1 MEKIPTE
8 KNNIELNPEYFA
20 SEMRLSKQPNG
31 IYFLDKNYFREQN
44 KSRDLLEEFSLI
56 KPNEVLRPEGDTT
69 IFTTAGIQHFE
80 TIERE
85 DTILEGQKFTIA
97 QPVVRSQ
104 FMDRIREGYSTAFI
118 NETTAH
124 FGASVEDFTN
134 LCKQMIFKSL
144 DRDNTIPKYHLTIE
158 THDDRWGDKK
168 FTKIVV
174 TLFYNNDE
182 VSEGVFINKFPKK
195 DGQITTVSEICWGKE
210 RLDWIYREKQE
221 QPYFVGFE
229 EFYKSENN
237 DEIAMVVDPIR
248 TATLMLMQ
256 GVIPSHKDP
265 GFRLRQLIKRFFE
278 RNNQFSFS
286 EKRLLELSYDFWV
299 ENHVQGI
306 KDKKEILDLVKKE
319 MMRAQNVY
327 IVGRVEKDVGKK
339 IKVDV
344 NLSTDEFLK
353 RIYSS
358 SPEDITRFLKS
369 INIKNYDK

>member
-1 MEKIPTE
+1 
-8 KNNIELNPEYFA
+8 
-20 SEMRLSKQPNG
+20 
-31 IYFLDKNYFREQN
+31 
-44 KSRDLLEEFSLI
+44 
-56 KPNEVLRPEGDTT
+56 
-69 IFTTAGIQHFE
+69 
-80 TIERE
+80 
-85 DTILEGQKFTIA
+85 
-97 QPVVRSQ
+97 
-104 FMDRIREGYSTAFI
+104 MDRIREGYSTAFI

-144 DRDNTIPKYHLTIE
+144 DRDNTFPKYHLTIE

-174 TLFYNNDE
+174 TLYYNNDE
-182 VSEGVFINKFPKK
+182 VSEGVFIDKFPKK
-195 DGQITTVSEICWGKE
+195 DDQFTTVSEICWGKE

-237 DEIAMVVDPIR
+237 DEIARVVDPIR

-278 RNNQFSFS
+278 RNNQFLFS

-369 INIKNYDK
+369 INIKNYDE